1 MNKLKIFFI
10 TFFSLDV
17 LAVLVFLTM
26 LFLSWS
32 KIIVL
37 GNIHFI
43 LFIILVVA
51 NLGVLIYTTTV
62 LVLNKRKKRQK
73 SE

>member
-10 TFFSLDV
+10 TFFSLDA

-32 KIIVL
+32 KIIIL
-37 GNIHFI
+37 GNIHLI
-43 LFIILVVA
+43 LFIILDVA
-51 NLGVLIYTTTV
+51 NLGVLIYTTIV
-62 LVLNKRKKRQK
+62 LVLNKRIKRQK

>member
-32 KIIVL
+32 KLIVL
-37 GNIHFI
+37 GSIHFI
-43 LFIILVVA
+43 LFIVLVVA

-62 LVLNKRKKRQK
+62 LVLNKRIKKQK

>member
-32 KIIVL
+32 KLIVL
-37 GNIHFI
+37 GSIHFI
-43 LFIILVVA
+43 LFIVLVVA
-51 NLGVLIYTTTV
+51 NLVVLIYTTTV
-62 LVLNKRKKRQK
+62 LVLNKKLKR
-73 SE
+73 